1 MLRRQGRIPIYA
13 IVRSGGKQYR
23 VETDQVLD
31 VDRLEADVG
40 STVELTEVLLLSDG
54 NAATVG
60 APTVADAKVVAEVL
74 EHGRDKK
81 ITVFKYK
88 NKTRYR
94 RKKGHRQ
101 NYTRL
106 AIKQMG
112 IGKLEAIEAKPKP
125 KRAARKKAADTDEQA
140 QTAELTAEGVQTP
153 EAAVTG
159 APETAE
165 KPGAPKRVRKP
176 RKATAKDAPAPVAAT
191 DDATGEASP
200 EADAGASEKASEE

>member
-1 MLRRQGRIPIYA
+1 M
-13 IVRSGGKQYR
+13 
-23 VETDQVLD
+23 
-31 VDRLEADVG
+31 DRLQAEVG
-40 STVELTEVLLLSDG
+40 STVEITEVLLFSDG
-54 NAATVG
+54 SAATVG
-60 APTVADAKVVAEVL
+60 APIVADARVVAEVI

-101 NYTRL
+101 DYTRL

-112 IGKLEAIEAKPKP
+112 IGKLEAIEVKPKP

-140 QTAELTAEGVQTP
+140 QTSEVTAEAAQTP
-153 EAAVTG
+153 EAAVTE

-165 KPGAPKRVRKP
+165 KPAVPKRARKP
-176 RKATAKDAPAPVAAT
+176 RKAAAEDAPAAVAAT
-191 DDATGEASP
+191 DDATVLASP
-200 EADAGASEKASEE
+200 DADAGASEEASEE